1 MRTTLDID
9 DDVLEAAKEI
19 GRAENK
25 TAGQVLSSLARKGL
39 NERAHID
46 VSKLERR
53 NGFLILPRTGRVI
66 TNEMIDKIK
75 EEIELEEVEAANA
88 LRRQR
93 PSGADRS

>member
-53 NGFLILPRTGRVI
+53 NGFLILPRTRRVI